1 MPDIFLYE
9 NAFYSFRYNNLQFR
23 IEDRC
28 YGEDEEQN
36 TEKVRKKKEKIFE
49 VSFCSFLFLQ
59 S

>member
-1 MPDIFLYE
+1 MSDIFLYE

-28 YGEDEEQN
+28 YGEDEEEN

>member
-28 YGEDEEQN
+28 YGEDEEEN

-49 VSFCSFLFLQ
+49 VSLCS
-59 S
+59 